1 MLNAYKIVVETRDG
15 KNIQLQVRWTKELLK
30 TGKLVLGVDLITEIT
45 KMVFN
50 EISKG
55 LVESKINIDNIKQIK
70 FEEI

>member
-1 MLNAYKIVVETRDG
+1 MLNEYKIVVETRDG